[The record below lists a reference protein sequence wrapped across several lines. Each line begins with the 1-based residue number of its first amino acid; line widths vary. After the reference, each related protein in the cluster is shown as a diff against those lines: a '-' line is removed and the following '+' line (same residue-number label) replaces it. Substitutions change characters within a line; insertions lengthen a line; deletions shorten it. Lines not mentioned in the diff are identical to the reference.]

1 MDAFKTACIT
11 YMEANLNQAI
21 EAEDVAKNSGYS
33 LFHFHRKFMQAFQLS
48 ATDYLKRR
56 RLAQAANLLV
66 HSEERIIDIAFISGF
81 DSQEAFTRAFKKIYK
96 LPPGRYRKLLQTIN
110 QGGKRIMN
118 ATPIKH
124 WFLAGDS
131 PHLYEAGLDSTV
143 VHQGKQ
149 AAYLRGMNGS
159 KDTVFGTVMQEIKAD
174 NYLGKRVQLQ
184 AFIKTKELSDFVGLW
199 MRVDNKTGDVLQFDN
214 MYDRKITGDTNWNV
228 YTIVLDVPEESAA
241 ISFGLLMTGRG
252 TAWMDSL
259 SFQEVSTK
267 VPTTHNMD
275 FQLDLADQPQNLS
288 FEEE

>member
-1 MDAFKTACIT
+1 
-11 YMEANLNQAI
+11 
-21 EAEDVAKNSGYS
+21 
-33 LFHFHRKFMQAFQLS
+33 
-48 ATDYLKRR
+48 
-56 RLAQAANLLV
+56 
-66 HSEERIIDIAFISGF
+66 
-81 DSQEAFTRAFKKIYK
+81 
-96 LPPGRYRKLLQTIN
+96 
-110 QGGKRIMN
+110 MN